1 MGVPIPNIQ
10 IQNPFKIQMSW
21 CSDLGWFT
29 ITMIGTI
36 AIASYSP
43 DHSKTEPVHRN
54 PRWQLF
60 GQIQNGW
67 AVRFWNSIPHQ
78 NHLTS
83 EQPSTIQNPSVF
95 GIWAPTVHTL
105 KVGQTTKIC
114 RWEKQQNCF
123 YISIWSS
130 LFTWRRRFSTSSD
143 DAAAAEGFVRQG
155 SGASSSSTWIRIFWK
170 IKKIYPI

>member
-1 MGVPIPNIQ
+1 MVIFYISPVIQ
-10 IQNPFKIQMSW
+10 DWHWRQ
-21 CSDLGWFT
+21 LT
-29 ITMIGTI
+29 ITMSGTL

-67 AVRFWNSIPHQ
+67 AVRFWNAIQHQ

-83 EQPSTIQNPSVF
+83 EQLSTIRNLNVF
-95 GIWAPTVHTL
+95 GIWAPTVHTR
-105 KVGQTTKIC
+105 KVGQTTKRG
-114 RWEKQQNCF
+114 RWEIKLNCF
-123 YISIWSS
+123 YISIWSR

-143 DAAAAEGFVRQG
+143 DAAATDGFVREG
-155 SGASSSSTWIRIFWK
+155 SGASSSST
-170 IKKIYPI
+170 